1 MDNGSELS
9 HHGEAADGGVLDD
22 SGGASEAAAA
32 ALACNCCRRRKL
44 RCSREVPTCQ
54 HCRKTGSECVYQKQK
69 SKPGMKAGAI
79 ENLHRRLDALER
91 AVHQQGRTNNTTRE
105 RSGHPEAEH
114 SPGQEDSPDT
124 NGGLEKNAYN
134 IMAFF
139 AKELQKFNSS
149 NNTLAD
155 DERRQQREAPEQ
167 QPTRAKRRRIN
178 DGEPSVV
185 AGSIPALPDA
195 ETIQVVLRAYFSHVH
210 QWIPMIHEARFR
222 RRLEHSSEADALDVV
237 LHAMILSASRYID
250 DEDVASSLFGSVQQ
264 RDAVRDWVVSNAM
277 RNLSV
282 ESHQALIIVAFND
295 IGSGEAAKAWSLAGS
310 LTRTVEYLQLTVE
323 LDDAER
329 PSLSQPFVSLA
340 PPGSWTEAEER
351 RRVFWNVFK
360 LDRFI
365 SVTMGWNTS
374 LTSDDVRRRLP
385 CDGIL
390 WRKEDKVAT
399 PYFGIWD
406 KAAGRIGNPIAF
418 IPSHYAPPVSSQ
430 TVATTAA
437 AASLTAA
444 AAEEENRTPSEA
456 ATSPGAASA
465 SVDMSTVGAFAY
477 SLEATESLSRVTS
490 YFLQQKIN
498 MRDQRDISSWLT
510 RFKELDLRLV
520 HWKMLLPLKWQ
531 ANTARQST
539 RMDPNLTLAHL
550 THNASMILLHQLI
563 AFPPAEWPFR
573 ARLPSVLSAD
583 TCQAAAVEIAII
595 TENYLKHA
603 PRAAPVSSQFAFC
616 VYVAARVLLLRWRH
630 EHEHEHGPGG
640 GPAPEF
646 WSLVR
651 ILDQMA
657 SQWAGPHSLEPSR
670 NNLAGKYSIKL
681 AEMHARCWEDP
692 SFTINVLGYTT
703 EIDHTATF
711 RSSQVYPPARE
722 KCIQHQ
728 ANAPRSNTGLG
739 RNGQPVT
746 GFGHVSAPREDARP
760 THMDTI
766 VVGQQITANAPVM
779 NPNPNPNPSSSS
791 VLVPSGMEMNGV
803 ETMHQPGMYHRGSVG
818 SGELSNISQILLDQQ
833 FMDMDRII
841 SFDDGIFGTEYEGGG
856 W

>member
-1 MDNGSELS
+1 CNGSELS

-22 SGGASEAAAA
+22 SGGASEPAAA

-44 RCSREVPTCQ
+44 RCSREVPKCQ
-54 HCRKTGSECVYQKQK
+54 HCRKTGGYYGTPHEINLGWNMRFDMQQ
-69 SKPGMKAGAI
+69 GA
-79 ENLHRRLDALER
+79 NALER
-91 AVHQQGRTNNTTRE
+91 TVHQQQRSNNTARE
-105 RSGHPEAEH
+105 GGHPEAEH
-114 SPGQEDSPDT
+114 SPGREDSPDT
-124 NGGLEKNAYN
+124 NGGLEKNAYD

-149 NNTLAD
+149 NKTLAD
-155 DERRQQREAPEQ
+155 DGRRQPRDAPER

-178 DGEPSVV
+178 DGEPGV
-185 AGSIPALPDA
+185 AAGNVPALPDA
-195 ETIQVVLRAYFSHVH
+195 ETIQAVLRAYFSHVH

-222 RRLEHSSEADALDVV
+222 RRLEDSGEADALDVV
-237 LHAMILSASRYID
+237 LHAMVLSASRYID

-264 RDAVRDWVVSNAM
+264 REAVRDWVVSNAM

-430 TVATTAA
+430 AMATTAA
-437 AASLTAA
+437 AAAAAASAGA
-444 AAEEENRTPSEA
+444 AAEEDNRTPSEA

-477 SLEATESLSRVTS
+477 SLEATESRSRVTS

-520 HWKMLLPLKWQ
+520 
-531 ANTARQST
+531 
-539 RMDPNLTLAHL
+539 
-550 THNASMILLHQLI
+550 
-563 AFPPAEWPFR
+563 
-573 ARLPSVLSAD
+573 
-583 TCQAAAVEIAII
+583 
-595 TENYLKHA
+595 
-603 PRAAPVSSQFAFC
+603 
-616 VYVAARVLLLRWRH
+616 
-630 EHEHEHGPGG
+630 
-640 GPAPEF
+640 
-646 WSLVR
+646 
-651 ILDQMA
+651 
-657 SQWAGPHSLEPSR
+657 
-670 NNLAGKYSIKL
+670 
-681 AEMHARCWEDP
+681 
-692 SFTINVLGYTT
+692 
-703 EIDHTATF
+703 
-711 RSSQVYPPARE
+711 
-722 KCIQHQ
+722 
-728 ANAPRSNTGLG
+728 
-739 RNGQPVT
+739 
-746 GFGHVSAPREDARP
+746 
-760 THMDTI
+760 
-766 VVGQQITANAPVM
+766 
-779 NPNPNPNPSSSS
+779 
-791 VLVPSGMEMNGV
+791 
-803 ETMHQPGMYHRGSVG
+803 
-818 SGELSNISQILLDQQ
+818 
-833 FMDMDRII
+833 
-841 SFDDGIFGTEYEGGG
+841 
-856 W
+856 